1 MTNNRTIL
9 ITGVTGNQGGAVAQA
24 LQGTGFHLRG
34 LTRKPDSE
42 RAAALARQGVDIVK
56 GDLDDEATLRRA
68 LAGAWGV
75 FGVQNAGEA
84 GVEREEAQGKRLA
97 TLAREAGVEHYVY
110 TSVGSAH
117 KRTGVPHFDNKWR
130 IEETVRG
137 LRFPSHVILRPVF
150 FMENLLAPF
159 SLQGSTLAWALG
171 QGTKLQMIAVDD
183 IGWFGA
189 RAFTD
194 AAALNR
200 REIDLAGDVR
210 TMPEAAEI
218 LTEALGR
225 PIAFAQ
231 TPIEQVRQYSKDMA
245 LMLRMVRA
253 RRLQRRH
260 RWPGTRVRPRAHEA
274 PRLGTP
280 PRATKWAL
288 NDSRRARMKAVR
300 LLEYGG
306 QLVFNDVPTPT
317 IARDE
322 ILVKIKSTAVNH
334 LDLVEASGTARQ
346 ILPIDLPWI
355 PGHEFSGVVEQIGS
369 DVAACAPG
377 DAVFGTTTG
386 MGAYAEYLAVKAAAI
401 ARKPSNLSFEEAAS
415 VPVASQ
421 TAWQGIFTHGHLEK
435 GQTILIH
442 GGAGAVGA
450 YAVQLASH
458 AGATV
463 IATASGDDEAYLK
476 SIGASRVIDYRE
488 AQFEKVLREKVDV
501 VFDLIGGD
509 TQKRSFLVLKEGG
522 HLVSATQP
530 VSQEETARHRV
541 SGVMMRLAPSGD
553 VLGRIAR
560 LLEEGTI
567 RPDVATVYA
576 LQDAA
581 QAWKDIAGNLPGVH
595 GMSPSGPGAARRR
608 SHGKIVLRVA

>member
-1 MTNNRTIL
+1 
-9 ITGVTGNQGGAVAQA
+9 
-24 LQGTGFHLRG
+24 
-34 LTRKPDSE
+34 
-42 RAAALARQGVDIVK
+42 
-56 GDLDDEATLRRA
+56 
-68 LAGAWGV
+68 
-75 FGVQNAGEA
+75 
-84 GVEREEAQGKRLA
+84 
-97 TLAREAGVEHYVY
+97 
-110 TSVGSAH
+110 
-117 KRTGVPHFDNKWR
+117 
-130 IEETVRG
+130 
-137 LRFPSHVILRPVF
+137 
-150 FMENLLAPF
+150 
-159 SLQGSTLAWALG
+159 
-171 QGTKLQMIAVDD
+171 
-183 IGWFGA
+183 
-189 RAFTD
+189 
-194 AAALNR
+194 
-200 REIDLAGDVR
+200 
-210 TMPEAAEI
+210 
-218 LTEALGR
+218 
-225 PIAFAQ
+225 
-231 TPIEQVRQYSKDMA
+231 
-245 LMLRMVRA
+245 
-253 RRLQRRH
+253 
-260 RWPGTRVRPRAHEA
+260 
-274 PRLGTP
+274 
-280 PRATKWAL
+280 
-288 NDSRRARMKAVR
+288 MKAVR

-322 ILVKIKSTAVNH
+322 TLVKIKSTAVNH

-377 DAVFGTTTG
+377 DAVFGTTG
-386 MGAYAEYLAVKAAAI
+386 MGAYAEYLAVKPAAI

-463 IATASGDDEAYLK
+463 IATASGEDEAYLN
-476 SIGASRVIDYRE
+476 SIRASRVIDYRK

-522 HLVSATQP
+522 HLVAATQP

-541 SGVMMRLAPSGD
+541 SGAMMRLAPSADG
-553 VLGRIAR
+553 LGRIAR

-581 QAWKDIAGNLPGVH
+581 QAWKDISGNL
-595 GMSPSGPGAARRR
+595 SPSGPGAARRR